1 MYNKQFVALPRFYWY
16 FRMPIL
22 GCQKYYSQVQW
33 VPLCY
38 FWSLGIGHSGFFSD
52 KFESI
57 FPMPEGLESGVRRIK
72 MDLSELF
79 AKSVLIY

>member
-1 MYNKQFVALPRFYWY
+1 MIFQNA
-16 FRMPIL
+16 
-22 GCQKYYSQVQW
+22 YSGMSKIFQSGTVSTTLLFLKSW
-33 VPLCY
+33 NRT
-38 FWSLGIGHSGFFSD
+38 FWIFSD